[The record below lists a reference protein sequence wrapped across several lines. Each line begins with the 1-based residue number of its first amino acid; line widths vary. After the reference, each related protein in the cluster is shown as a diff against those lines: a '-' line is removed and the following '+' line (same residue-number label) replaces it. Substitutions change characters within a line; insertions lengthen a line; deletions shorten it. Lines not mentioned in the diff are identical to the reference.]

1 MNINIFLPFLAT
13 KSVCVSLLITSLALA
28 CAFSKIESDIDY
40 KIGGTAKGLRHA
52 AGTISES
59 DLQLHVSEL
68 LGMPQNSV
76 IKLFGKPMAQ
86 TVNNKGENALK
97 YELVSSPSS
106 TVSHTPVFFGHGYK
120 QQNDAAQ
127 ITIVTKRGK
136 VAQLTIVLPKRS
148 FAQKLKTTD
157 IFADGLFNLRNN
169 YNIANFIMFDA
180 LPEDFDY
187 IRGRSIEQRWNIIKN
202 GLPRLRDMNPA
213 QVMLYF
219 GSCAMSEN
227 SRPLELYRNDSSFK
241 YQISNE
247 AMYAQFITFNF
258 QNRELRQI
266 EFYDQAPFMIFWSAH
281 EGLWQNL
288 LRQFKW

>member
-28 CAFSKIESDIDY
+28 CASSKTESDIDY
-40 KIGGTAKGLRHA
+40 KIGGTAKELRHA

-59 DLQLHVSEL
+59 DLQLHIAEV

-76 IKLFGKPMAQ
+76 IKLFGKPLAQ

-97 YELVSSPSS
+97 YKLVSSSSS
-106 TVSHTPVFFGHGYK
+106 TVSHTPVFFGHGYRP
-120 QQNDAAQ
+120 QNDAAQ

-136 VAQLTIVLPKRS
+136 VAKLTIVLPKRS
-148 FAQKLKTTD
+148 FGQKLKTTD

-169 YNIANFIMFDA
+169 YHIANFIMFDA
-180 LPEDFDY
+180 LPEDFDH

-219 GSCAMSEN
+219 GLGTMTETKS
-227 SRPLELYRNDSSFK
+227 PLELYRNDSSFD
-241 YQISNE
+241 YLISNE
-247 AMYAQFITFNF
+247 AMYAQFITFKF

-266 EFYDQAPFMIFWSAH
+266 EFFDHPQFLILWCSH
-281 EGLWQNL
+281 EGLWQKL